1 MVPCSSA
8 LPCWQSWAISLGV
21 LPRDAAWPHPS
32 SNHHLIM
39 NFQFFTTFSLIVITA
54 SLCAEPLSLDALA
67 AQAVAKNPEIS
78 YFEAEI
84 AAAKGGRKTAGQI
97 ANPEVSAQGGG
108 KRVKDLGGAG
118 LGNGAAWSVSVSQTF
133 EWPGRLALR
142 KAVADRQIE
151 LAELGLDE
159 FKTALSAKVRS
170 LGFTVSAAQEKEAA
184 ARAAAKRFQD
194 VLSVLVQRDD
204 TGPTPLLESRILE
217 ANVLSLT
224 RRASE
229 AAQELQKARVELNQL
244 IGQPLDNAVEIS
256 TPKVALPPAPGDG
269 VLLSSAWKQNFAV
282 RRRVV
287 ELNQQGF
294 AVRLTENE
302 RMPSVTVAPYV
313 AGEKAND
320 KQTEI
325 GLSLSIPLPL
335 WNRNE
340 GNIETAKARQQ
351 QAEAALGMTRRE
363 LEREVATRSA
373 AYRKLLEEI
382 SAWQPD
388 TVSKFRE
395 AAELADRHYRLGAVP
410 VVTYM
415 EMQRS
420 YLDALDA
427 MFRAQADAFEN
438 RQQLELLTGKA
449 FAK

>member
-1 MVPCSSA
+1 M
-8 LPCWQSWAISLGV
+8 
-21 LPRDAAWPHPS
+21 
-32 SNHHLIM
+32 
-39 NFQFFTTFSLIVITA
+39 A
-54 SLCAEPLSLDALA
+54 SLSAEPLSLDALA
-67 AQAVAKNPEIS
+67 AQAVAKNPEIA

-84 AAAKGGRKTAGQI
+84 AAARGGRKTAGQI
-97 ANPEVSAQGGG
+97 ANPDVAVQGGG
-108 KRVKDLGGAG
+108 KRVRDLNGAG
-118 LGNGAAWSVSVSQTF
+118 LGNGAAWSVSVSQIF

-142 KAVADRQIE
+142 KAVADRQID

-170 LGFTVSAAQEKEAA
+170 LAFLVAASQEKETAA
-184 ARAAAKRFQD
+184 KAAAKRFQE

-204 TGPTPLLESRILE
+204 TGPTPQLEARILE

-224 RRASE
+224 RRASQ

-244 IGQPLDNAVEIS
+244 TGQPLDSAVEIA
-256 TPKVALPPAPGDG
+256 TPKVALPPAPNDG
-269 VLLSSAWKQNFAV
+269 VLLTSAWKQNFAV

-313 AGEKAND
+313 AGEKASD

-335 WNRNE
+335 WHKNE
-340 GNIETAKARQQ
+340 GNIDAAKARQM
-351 QAEAALGMTRRE
+351 QAEAALGMTKRE
-363 LEREVATRSA
+363 LEREVATRAA

-388 TVSKFRE
+388 TVARFRE

-410 VVTYM
+410 VAIYM

-427 MFRAQADAFEN
+427 MFGAQADAFEH